1 MTLKNKVL
9 AVVLLPVLVITLT
22 LTYIGYNDL
31 KKEIEES
38 VSTDTK
44 RVVHDASVTINAWLR
59 NKAAVAES
67 FAKLSIE
74 QANLLPFL
82 QQAEKAGGFDVFYYG
97 RADGRAIFS
106 NVEIQKILDEK
117 GFDPTKRPWYLE
129 AQQAGKTIFT
139 EPYKD
144 ASSGLLILSVASPA
158 IQNGQLKGVIGA
170 DLGLAEVVDVIESID
185 VGDKGFVMLVDE
197 SGIVVAHPDQSLRM
211 QPLNKIGQELNK
223 ELMGR
228 LANSQQMMTE
238 KINGVDHLMRFQKV
252 GDSRFYVGI
261 ALHQGNVMSPVK
273 QLLIVNSLVSL
284 VLIVIAA
291 AMSMMMVS
299 RVLKPLTEIGV
310 ALEEIA
316 KGGGDLTKRLTVH
329 SHDEVGALALHFNH
343 FVGSMHHI
351 IQDISSLAINL
362 RETANASAQVA
373 QRTSDDVQLQMQE
386 VSMVAAAVEE
396 MATATHEI
404 ANNAENTA
412 AASQQCASASQEGQK
427 VVEKSRH
434 SIDSL
439 AGQIQDAASVIDR
452 LSEHAQQINSI
463 LSTIQG
469 IAEQTNLLA
478 LNAAIEAA
486 RAGEQGRGF
495 AVVADEVRVLSQRT
509 HQSTEEI
516 QGMIDSLQKASADAV
531 KIMSSS
537 REQASDSVE
546 EANRAYEKLVYI
558 TEAITSIS
566 DMSTQTAA
574 ATEEQSLVNK
584 SISENTLRIRDIADQ
599 LSGES
604 DQAKQRA
611 AQLNQ
616 LADRLHDQVGRFKL

>member
-44 RVVHDASVTINAWLR
+44 RVVNDASVTINAWLK
-59 NKAAVAES
+59 NKALVAES

-74 QANLLPFL
+74 QPHLLPFL

-97 RADGRAIFS
+97 RADGRALFS
-106 NVEIQKILDEK
+106 NVEIQKILDEE

-129 AQQAGKTIFT
+129 AQKAGKTIFT

-144 ASSGLLILSVASPA
+144 TSSGLLILSVASPA
-158 IQNGQLKGVIGA
+158 IQNGQLKGVVGA
-170 DLGLAEVVDVIESID
+170 DLGLAEVVDVIERID

-211 QPLNKIGQELNK
+211 KPLSQIGQELNQGT
-223 ELMGR
+223 MTR
-228 LANSQQMMTE
+228 LANSQQMLIE
-238 KINGVDHLMRFQKV
+238 KINGIDYLMRFQKV
-252 GDSRFYVGI
+252 GNSRFYVGV
-261 ALHQGNVMSPVK
+261 ALHQGHVMSPVK

-329 SHDEVGALALHFNH
+329 SHDEVGALASHFNH

-427 VVEKSRH
+427 VVEKSRL

-439 AGQIQDAASVIDR
+439 AGQIQDAATVIDR

-531 KIMSSS
+531 KIMSRS

-546 EANRAYEKLVYI
+546 EANRAYEKLVD
-558 TEAITSIS
+558 IS
-566 DMSTQTAA
+566 LMPSPASVICRPKPLLQP
-574 ATEEQSLVNK
+574 K
-584 SISENTLRIRDIADQ
+584 SR
-599 LSGES
+599 
-604 DQAKQRA
+604 
-611 AQLNQ
+611 
-616 LADRLHDQVGRFKL
+616 VW